1 MRNLFRQLRKK
12 RFAYEPL
19 VEVRISKD
27 ALLYNLNV
35 FASCAPQ
42 WGIAPV
48 LKANAYGHGLVD
60 VARILEDKP
69 EISFFV
75 VDSYYEALVLRN
87 EGLRTP
93 ILVIGYTLT
102 NNILESTLS
111 DVAFTVGSI
120 TQLRELV
127 EKKVRQALHLKID
140 TGMHR
145 QGIALSDVPSALDL
159 VLKNRSVRIE
169 GVCSHFADADGED
182 DAFTREQI
190 RQWNE
195 FTKTWRTRIPDTK
208 YYHISHTAGMRFVK
222 EISANVGRL
231 GIGLYGIASGT
242 NLKPALEMKTR
253 VTALRLVPKG
263 ETVGYNN
270 TWTAKH
276 DTLVATIPVGYYEG
290 VDRRLSNK
298 GFVQVKG
305 SMCPIVGRVSMN
317 MTTVDVTDVTDVQ
330 EGGEAIVMSIHP
342 EDKNSI
348 MNMAQTCNTIPYDIL
363 VHIPSTLR
371 RVMI

>member
-1 MRNLFRQLRKK
+1 MRNLFRFLRDK

-27 ALLYNLNV
+27 ALLYNLTV
-35 FASCAPQ
+35 FASKVPQ

-60 VARILEDKP
+60 VARVLEDKP

-102 NNILESTLS
+102 NNILESTLV

-127 EKKVRQALHLKID
+127 EKKVHQALHLKID

-145 QGIALSDVPSALDL
+145 QGIALSDVPIALDL
-159 VLKNRSVRIE
+159 VLKNRSMRIE
-169 GVCSHFADADGED
+169 GVCSHFADADGVDEM
-182 DAFTREQI
+182 FTREQI
-190 RQWNE
+190 RRWNE
-195 FTKTWRTRIPDTK
+195 FTKSWRTRIPDTK
-208 YYHISHTAGMRFVK
+208 YYHVSATSGMRFVK
-222 EISANVGRL
+222 DISANVGRL
-231 GIGLYGIASGT
+231 GIGLYGITPNAT
-242 NLKPALEMKTR
+242 LKPALEMKTR
-253 VTALRLVPKG
+253 ITALRTVPKG

-270 TWTAKH
+270 TWLAKH

-305 SMCPIVGRVSMN
+305 AMCPIVGRVSMN
-317 MTTVDVTDVTDVQ
+317 MTTVDVTDVADVK
-330 EGGEAIVMSIHP
+330 EGSEVIVISTHS
-342 EDKNSI
+342 EDKNSVANI
-348 MNMAQTCNTIPYDIL
+348 AQTCNTIPYDIL

-371 RVMI
+371 RTII

>member
-1 MRNLFRQLRKK
+1 
-12 RFAYEPL
+12 
-19 VEVRISKD
+19 
-27 ALLYNLNV
+27 V
-35 FASCAPQ
+35 FASKTPQ

-102 NNILESTLS
+102 NNILESTLA
-111 DVAFTVGSI
+111 DVSFTVGSV

-127 EKKVRQALHLKID
+127 DKKVHQALHIKVD

-145 QGIALSDVPSALDL
+145 QGIALLDVSAALDL

-169 GVCSHFADADGED
+169 GVCSHFADADGTDEMC
-182 DAFTREQI
+182 TREQI

-208 YYHISHTAGMRFVK
+208 YYHVSATSGMRFVQ

-231 GIGLYGIASGT
+231 GIGLYGITQNG

-253 VTALRLVPKG
+253 ITALRLVPKG

-270 TWTAKH
+270 TWLAKH

-290 VDRRLSNK
+290 IDRRLSNK
-298 GFVQVKG
+298 GSVQIKG
-305 SMCPIVGRVSMN
+305 ITCPIVGRVSMN
-317 MTTVDVTDVTDVQ
+317 MTTLDVTDVADVK
-330 EGGEAIVMSIHP
+330 EGDEVIVISGHQ
-342 EDKNSI
+342 EDKNSV
-348 MNMAQTCNTIPYDIL
+348 MSMAQTCNTIPYDIL

-371 RVMI
+371 RVVV